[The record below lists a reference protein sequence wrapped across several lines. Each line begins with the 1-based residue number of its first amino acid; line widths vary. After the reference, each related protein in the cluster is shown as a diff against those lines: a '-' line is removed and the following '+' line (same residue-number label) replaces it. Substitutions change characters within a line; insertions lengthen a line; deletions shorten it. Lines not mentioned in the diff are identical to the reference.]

1 MEDKSVN
8 TVSLFTHFNCCS
20 AGSNIIL
27 TNSYN
32 LSQNATHTN
41 YSLLWPLFSDR
52 RRSILTRA
60 VFRSLWKNDTGWS
73 WYSDTTSDMTARDV
87 ESLILFAAGARK
99 KPRQRGGGCFSRPE
113 VCLSQRL
120 LPRHVDHFHPPCVLP
135 PCLILSPTKSSTYHK
150 HLNSWTNMWPS
161 ETPPRRSNLLS
172 EKFEEHTRWR
182 RWW

>member
-1 MEDKSVN
+1 MLEVTEWHTDNVSDNGITLQKTRSAQVEDKSVSN
-8 TVSLFTHFNCCS
+8 ASLFTHFNCCS

-73 WYSDTTSDMTARDV
+73 WYSDTTSDMTAA
-87 ESLILFAAGARK
+87 ETWNPWFYLQARGEK
-99 KPRQRGGGCFSRPE
+99 SQGRGGAGCFSGPGLF
-113 VCLSQRL
+113 VSTLAWCL
-120 LPRHVDHFHPPCVLP
+120 LPRHVDHPTLRVSFQRHLVRYYLP
-135 PCLILSPTKSSTYHK
+135 
-150 HLNSWTNMWPS
+150 
-161 ETPPRRSNLLS
+161 
-172 EKFEEHTRWR
+172 
-182 RWW
+182 

>member
-1 MEDKSVN
+1 MSSLWHVNTEYSCRLLRCKELRSCKYPNIFCMSWVCFVWLCECMICVFFCVERGCCIFMMDRGMLEVTEWHTDNVSDNGITLQKTRSARVEDKSVSN
-8 TVSLFTHFNCCS
+8 ASLFTHFNCCS

-73 WYSDTTSDMTARDV
+73 WYSDTTSDMTGRDA
-87 ESLILFAAGARK
+87 ESLILFV
-99 KPRQRGGGCFSRPE
+99 S
-113 VCLSQRL
+113 
-120 LPRHVDHFHPPCVLP
+120 
-135 PCLILSPTKSSTYHK
+135 
-150 HLNSWTNMWPS
+150 
-161 ETPPRRSNLLS
+161 
-172 EKFEEHTRWR
+172 
-182 RWW
+182 